1 MITRDRLAA
10 WYRALPWWLLLP
22 GLIAVMAMM
31 LLLAVRLLPYIGS
44 AGGTVLVLLGAAMFV
59 AGLALRL
66 ALEGADE
73 HAALVRDPERAFA
86 WSEVAAGAV
95 LTWQLKHYKSTAA
108 LLRGVR
114 ATVGLYTFLTCVL
127 LVAYGVG
134 FVMLLRGGPRRGD
147 LVTFVPVSLVAFGI
161 LAFIVRIAWRAL
173 RDVVPFEVSVDRAA
187 RLLIVR
193 GVRPRAGAVTLQ
205 IPFADI
211 TQVRAR
217 RTTYRYMTSIRVH
230 VDQRSGPPEVMF
242 SMLGVPDWERISGSL
257 ALVGVPMRG

>member
-1 MITRDRLAA
+1 
-10 WYRALPWWLLLP
+10 
-22 GLIAVMAMM
+22 
-31 LLLAVRLLPYIGS
+31 
-44 AGGTVLVLLGAAMFV
+44 
-59 AGLALRL
+59 
-66 ALEGADE
+66 
-73 HAALVRDPERAFA
+73 
-86 WSEVAAGAV
+86 
-95 LTWQLKHYKSTAA
+95 
-108 LLRGVR
+108 
-114 ATVGLYTFLTCVL
+114 
-127 LVAYGVG
+127 
-134 FVMLLRGGPRRGD
+134 
-147 LVTFVPVSLVAFGI
+147 VSLVVLGI

-173 RDVVPFEVSVDRAA
+173 HDVVPFEVSVDRAA

-211 TQVRAR
+211 AQVRAR